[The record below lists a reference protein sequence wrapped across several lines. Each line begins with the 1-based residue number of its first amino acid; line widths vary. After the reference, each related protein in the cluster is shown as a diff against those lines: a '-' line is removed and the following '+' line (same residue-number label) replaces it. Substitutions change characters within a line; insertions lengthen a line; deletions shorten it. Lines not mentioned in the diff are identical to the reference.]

1 MEHVYFSDGNTKRI
15 SWVVKTGDTVIE
27 EERVHT
33 DIYLDKVSDE
43 QSKYIALH
51 AGIFWSIGRFII
63 KNEDTVKIKLDSKS
77 MFEHLA
83 KERQNLN
90 TFIQVRTRFIKQL
103 LEQRKLKIEY
113 QLIDSKDNL
122 ASKLL

>member
-15 SWVVKTGDTVIE
+15 SWVVKTGDKVIE
-27 EERVHT
+27 EERAHV
-33 DIYLDKVSDE
+33 DIYLDKVNDE
-43 QSKYIALH
+43 QSKYIAIH

-63 KNEDTVKIKLDSKS
+63 KNEDTVKIMLDSKS

-83 KERQNLN
+83 KEEQNLN
-90 TFIQVRTRFIKQL
+90 AFIQARTRFLKQL
-103 LEQRKLKIEY
+103 SEQRKLKIEY
-113 QLIDSKDNL
+113 QLIDSKDNP

>member
-15 SWVVKTGDTVIE
+15 SWVVKTGDKVIE
-27 EERVHT
+27 EERVHAN
-33 DIYLDKVSDE
+33 IYLDKVNDE
-43 QSKYIALH
+43 QSKYIAIH

-63 KNEDTVKIKLDSKS
+63 KNEDAVKIMLDSKS
-77 MFEHLA
+77 MFEHLS
-83 KERQNLN
+83 KEGQNLN
-90 TFIQVRTRFIKQL
+90 AFIQERTRFLKQL
-103 LEQRKLKIEY
+103 SEQRKLKIEY

>member
-51 AGIFWSIGRFII
+51 VGIFWSIGRFII

-83 KERQNLN
+83 KEGQNLN

>member
-15 SWVVKTGDTVIE
+15 SWVVKTGDKVIE

-33 DIYLDKVSDE
+33 NIYLDKVNDE
-43 QSKYIALH
+43 QSKYIAIH

-63 KNEDTVKIKLDSKS
+63 KNEDTVKIMLDSKS
-77 MFEHLA
+77 MFEHLS
-83 KERQNLN
+83 KEGQNLN
-90 TFIQVRTRFIKQL
+90 AFIQERTRFLKQF

>member
-27 EERVHT
+27 EERAHT
-33 DIYLDKVSDE
+33 DNYLDK
-43 QSKYIALH
+43 
-51 AGIFWSIGRFII
+51 
-63 KNEDTVKIKLDSKS
+63 VKIKLDSKY

-83 KERQNLN
+83 KEGQNLN
-90 TFIQVRTRFIKQL
+90 TFIQVRTKFIKQL

-113 QLIDSKDNL
+113 QLIDSKDNP

>member
-15 SWVVKTGDTVIE
+15 SWVVKTGDKVIE

-33 DIYLDKVSDE
+33 NIYLDKVNDE
-43 QSKYIALH
+43 QSKYIAIH

-63 KNEDTVKIKLDSKS
+63 KNEDAVKIMLDSKS
-77 MFEHLA
+77 MFEHLS
-83 KERQNLN
+83 KEGQNLN
-90 TFIQVRTRFIKQL
+90 AFIQERTRFLKQF

>member
-15 SWVVKTGDTVIE
+15 SWVVKTGDKVIE
-27 EERVHT
+27 EERDHVN
-33 DIYLDKVSDE
+33 IYLDKVNDE
-43 QSKYIALH
+43 QSKYIAIH

-63 KNEDTVKIKLDSKS
+63 KNEDAVKIMLDSKS
-77 MFEHLA
+77 MFEHLS
-83 KERQNLN
+83 KEGQNLS
-90 TFIQVRTRFIKQL
+90 TFIQERTRFLKQL